1 MSTPIIPWMGGKRRL
16 ADRLIPLFPPHECY
30 VEVFAG
36 GAALYFMRPQAA
48 PVEVLNDING
58 DLVTLYRVVQ
68 NHLEEFVRQFKWALS
83 SRQVF
88 EWQKMTRPETLT
100 DIQRAARFFYL
111 QHHAFAGKVTGQ
123 TFGTATTGPAIN
135 LLRIEENLSAAWQ
148 RLSGTYVEN
157 LPWLDCAERYDR
169 PHTFHYM
176 DPPYWQ
182 TAGYGVDFPFE
193 NYERMADFMRRCKG
207 KVMVSINDHPDIR
220 RVFAGFHF
228 ETVDIRYSNTNQRQG
243 KAEVSGELVV
253 MNWEPAALGGLMI
266 LDTGLICLL
275 CDFGRALLWSR
286 KRRTKPMETADQ
298 YMSVSPSEVLAA
310 VARGEVDLNELA
322 RVVLAGRGLDQQ
334 ARWVGFKEAARLQE
348 HGY

>member
-1 MSTPIIPWMGGKRRL
+1 MMSTVYIYSKDVAQMSVPIVPWMGGKRRL

-68 NHLEEFVRQFKWALS
+68 NHLEEFVRQFKWAIS

-111 QHHAFAGKVTGQ
+111 QHHAFAGKVSGQ
-123 TFGTATTGPAIN
+123 SFGTATTAPAIN

-157 LPWLDCAERYDR
+157 LHWLECAERYDR
-169 PHTFHYM
+169 AHTFHYM

-182 TAGYGVDFPFE
+182 TAGYGMDFAFE

-220 RVFAGFHF
+220 RVFEGFHF
-228 ETVDIRYSNTNQRQG
+228 ETLGIRYTTANQRQG
-243 KAEVSGELVV
+243 KTEVSSELVI
-253 MNWEPAALGGLMI
+253 MNWEPTMLGGL
-266 LDTGLICLL
+266 
-275 CDFGRALLWSR
+275 F
-286 KRRTKPMETADQ
+286 
-298 YMSVSPSEVLAA
+298 
-310 VARGEVDLNELA
+310 
-322 RVVLAGRGLDQQ
+322 
-334 ARWVGFKEAARLQE
+334 
-348 HGY
+348 